1 MLEPSG
7 RVDSNSWNRNP
18 TRRSVYTLRLRQRY
32 LWSMIWKSETL
43 GRVILVEL
51 WQINSRTMSMRTM
64 NMRTMGMRTMGMRT
78 MGMRTM
84 GMRTMGMRTMGMR
97 TMGMRTMGMRTM
109 GMRTMGMRRIRGL
122 ASYQQLHGLLKI
134 LPLPP
139 LKCAHHHRT
148 ILWQRHHNP
157 KKRRCEGS
165 LVVVTVVIE
174 PRLPNVGE
182 GLTVKGRSATP
193 VDCVR
198 SLTHDYAE
206 VD

>member
-97 TMGMRTMGMRTM
+97 
-109 GMRTMGMRRIRGL
+109 RIRGL
-122 ASYQQLHGLLKI
+122 ASYPQLHGLLKI

>member
-64 NMRTMGMRTMGMRT
+64 NMRTMGMRTMGMR
-78 MGMRTM
+78 
-84 GMRTMGMRTMGMR
+84 
-97 TMGMRTMGMRTM
+97 
-109 GMRTMGMRRIRGL
+109 RIRGL
-122 ASYQQLHGLLKI
+122 ASYPQLHGLLKI